1 MYVSIRIQGH
11 PDPGLWQDYLGGLQI
26 IHESDGASRLCGT
39 LPDQPALFGVLNKL
53 AHLSLTLLSLESSD
67 LISSEEL

>member
-1 MYVSIRIQGH
+1 MYVSIRIKGH

-26 IHESDGASRLCGT
+26 IHESNGASRLCGT

-67 LISSEEL
+67 LTSSEEL